1 MDDSIYLDHAA
12 TTPVDPSVLEAMIP
26 YFSERYGNPSS
37 IYQLGQESR
46 AAIDRSR
53 IAAARVLGCDV
64 SEIVFTSGATESD
77 NLALRG
83 TAWAAR
89 LKPPANGAAPHI
101 VTTTIE
107 HHAVLHTAQALER
120 QGFSATYV
128 APDSR
133 GIVDPDAIRSAVRD
147 DTCLISVMYANNESG
162 AIQPIQEIA
171 AIARN
176 QGIPVHTDAVQAA
189 GSLPLR
195 VDDLGVDLL
204 SLSAHKFYGPKG
216 IGLLYVRRGV
226 PIDFQQTGGGQEQG
240 RRGGT
245 ENVPGIVGLGVA
257 LEQADVWREAYA
269 EHCRGLR
276 DRLLSGI
283 LSAIPDATVNGPLDS
298 SQRLPNNV
306 NVSIPGVQGETLLL
320 SLDVLG
326 IAASAGSACTTG
338 NTEPSHVLRAMG
350 LSDDACRA
358 SLRFTVGRSN
368 TDEQIDVAIDALVE
382 SVGRVR
388 ALVASHAS

>member
-1 MDDSIYLDHAA
+1 MDDVIYLDHAA
-12 TTPVDPSVLEAMIP
+12 TTPVDPGVLEAMGP
-26 YFSERYGNPSS
+26 YFSQRYGNPSS
-37 IYQLGQESR
+37 IYHLGQESR
-46 AAIDRSR
+46 TAIDQTRA
-53 IAAARVLGCDV
+53 AAARVLGCDA

-83 TAWAAR
+83 IAWAAR
-89 LKPPANGAAPHI
+89 SKTSAIGATPHI
-101 VTTTIE
+101 VTTAIE
-107 HHAVLHTAQALER
+107 HHAVLHTAHSLER
-120 QGFSATYV
+120 QGFSATFV
-128 APDSR
+128 APDSQ
-133 GIVDPDAIRSAVRD
+133 GIVDPDEIASAVRH

-162 AIQPIQEIA
+162 AIQPIREIA
-171 AIARN
+171 AVARERS
-176 QGIPVHTDAVQAA
+176 IPVHTDAVQAA

-216 IGLLYVRRGV
+216 VGLLYVRRGTL
-226 PIDFQQTGGGQEQG
+226 IDFQQAGGGQEQG

-257 LEQADVWREAYA
+257 LEQADAWRDAYA
-269 EHCRGLR
+269 DHCRGLR
-276 DRLLSGI
+276 DRLHGGL
-283 LSAIPDATVNGPLDS
+283 LAAITDATMNGPSDS
-298 SQRLPNNV
+298 AQRLPNNV
-306 NVSIPGVQGETLLL
+306 NVSIPGIQGETLLL

-350 LSDDACRA
+350 LSDEACRS

-368 TDEQIDVAIDALVE
+368 TEEQIDVAIDAVVE

-388 ALVASHAS
+388 ALTTSHAN

>member
-1 MDDSIYLDHAA
+1 MDDIIYLDHAA
-12 TTPVDPSVLEAMIP
+12 TTPVDPGVLEAMVP
-26 YFSERYGNPSS
+26 YFSDRYGNPSS

-46 AAIDRSR
+46 AAIDRAR
-53 IAAARVLGCDV
+53 ATAARVLGCDV

-83 TAWAAR
+83 PVWAAQ
-89 LKPPANGAAPHI
+89 LAPSANGAAPHI
-101 VTTTIE
+101 VTTAIE

-120 QGFSATYV
+120 QGFAATYV
-128 APDSR
+128 VPDRR
-133 GIVDPDAIRSAVRD
+133 GIIDPDAIASAVRD

-176 QGIPVHTDAVQAA
+176 RGILVHTDAVQAA
-189 GSLPLR
+189 GSLSLR
-195 VDDLGVDLL
+195 VDELGVDLL

-216 IGLLYVRRGV
+216 VGLLYVRRGT
-226 PIDFQQTGGGQEQG
+226 PIDFQQAGGGQEQG

-245 ENVPGIVGLGVA
+245 ENVPGIVGQGVA
-257 LEQADVWREAYA
+257 LEQADGWREAYV

-276 DRLLSGI
+276 DRLHVGL

-298 SQRLPNNV
+298 SQRLPNNL
-306 NVSIPGVQGETLLL
+306 NISIPGIQGETLLL
-320 SLDVLG
+320 SLDVVG

-350 LSDDACRA
+350 LSDEACRS

-368 TDEQIDVAIDALVE
+368 TEEQIDVAIDALVE
-382 SVGRVR
+382 SVARVR
-388 ALVASHAS
+388 GLMTSDGS

>member
-1 MDDSIYLDHAA
+1 MDDIIYLDHAA
-12 TTPVDPSVLEAMIP
+12 TTPVDPGVLEAMVP

-37 IYQLGQESR
+37 IYHLGQESR
-46 AAIDRSR
+46 AAIDRAR
-53 IAAARVLGCDV
+53 VAAARVLSCDV

-89 LKPPANGAAPHI
+89 LRPSANDAAPHI
-101 VTTTIE
+101 VTTAIE
-107 HHAVLHTAQALER
+107 HHAVLHTAHALER
-120 QGFSATYV
+120 QGFAATYIV
-128 APDSR
+128 PDSR
-133 GIVDPDAIRSAVRD
+133 GIIDPDAIASAVRD

-176 QGIPVHTDAVQAA
+176 RGIPVHTDAVQAA
-189 GSLPLR
+189 GSLPLL
-195 VDDLGVDLL
+195 VDELGVDLL

-216 IGLLYVRRGV
+216 VGLLYVRRGAL
-226 PIDFQQTGGGQEQG
+226 IDFQQAGGGQEQG

-245 ENVPGIVGLGVA
+245 EDVPGIVGQGVA
-257 LEQADVWREAYA
+257 LEQADSWREAYT

-276 DRLLSGI
+276 DRLYAGL

-306 NVSIPGVQGETLLL
+306 NISIPGVQGETLLL

-350 LSDDACRA
+350 LSDEACRS

-368 TDEQIDVAIDALVE
+368 TEEQIDATIDAVVE

-388 ALVASHAS
+388 ALTTSHAS

>member
-1 MDDSIYLDHAA
+1 MDDVIYLDHAA
-12 TTPVDPSVLEAMIP
+12 TTPVDPGVLEAMGP

-46 AAIDRSR
+46 AAIDHARL
-53 IAAARVLGCDV
+53 AAARVLGCDV
-64 SEIVFTSGATESD
+64 SEIIFTSGATESD

-83 TAWAAR
+83 AAWAAR
-89 LKPPANGAAPHI
+89 LTPSGNGAAPHI
-101 VTTTIE
+101 VTTAIE
-107 HHAVLHTAQALER
+107 HHAVLHTAYALER
-120 QGFSATYV
+120 QGFSATYIP
-128 APDSR
+128 PDSR
-133 GIVDPDAIRSAVRD
+133 GIVDPDAIALAVRE
-147 DTCLISVMYANNESG
+147 DTCLISVIHANNESG
-162 AIQPIQEIA
+162 AIQPIREIA
-171 AIARN
+171 TIARDR
-176 QGIPVHTDAVQAA
+176 GIPVHTDAVQAA

-216 IGLLYVRRGV
+216 IGLLYVRRGTL
-226 PIDFQQTGGGQEQG
+226 IDFQQAGGGQEQG

-245 ENVPGIVGLGVA
+245 ENVPGMVGLGVA
-257 LEQADVWREAYA
+257 LEQADAWRETYA

-276 DRLLSGI
+276 NRLLAG
-283 LSAIPDATVNGPLDS
+283 LLAAIPDAIVNGPLDS
-298 SQRLPNNV
+298 SLRLPNNV

-350 LSDDACRA
+350 LSDEVCRS

-368 TDEQIDVAIDALVE
+368 TEEQIDAAVDALVE

-388 ALVASHAS
+388 ALTTSIAS